1 MYAPA
6 FERSN
11 VATVDLFRTFR
22 PQRPLSTEELNYR
35 VFPLTSSSGMSG
47 GTVDIFHLRNLM
59 ALPMLT
65 ESGLDWARKEM
76 KGLMV
81 CSRSLERTFSGGVE

>member
-1 MYAPA
+1 
-6 FERSN
+6 
-11 VATVDLFRTFR
+11 
-22 PQRPLSTEELNYR
+22 
-35 VFPLTSSSGMSG
+35 
-47 GTVDIFHLRNLM
+47 M